1 MESII
6 VRHVRL
12 SSRIA
17 GFEKFTDGALDR
29 TTYQSLKDQF
39 PGDWPH
45 IVYLVLDSYFGSG
58 SGNIPA
64 DLDITKQYA
73 AASVGLVA
81 TFSRGNVSINSS
93 DTANN
98 PVISPNWLSDPRDL
112 DMAVAAFR
120 RARQLFNA
128 SSIRPIVTGE
138 IYPGGNQSTRAEIIE
153 LVRQS
158 ANTIYNAVGTNKMG
172 RRNDSLAVVDSA
184 ARVIGVSGLRVVD
197 ASIFPFLPTSQP
209 CATVCESF
217 ILHDTRTSTN

>member
-1 MESII
+1 
-6 VRHVRL
+6 
-12 SSRIA
+12 
-17 GFEKFTDGALDR
+17 
-29 TTYQSLKDQF
+29 
-39 PGDWPH
+39 
-45 IVYLVLDSYFGSG
+45 
-58 SGNIPA
+58 
-64 DLDITKQYA
+64 
-73 AASVGLVA
+73 
-81 TFSRGNVSINSS
+81 
-93 DTANN
+93 
-98 PVISPNWLSDPRDL
+98 
-112 DMAVAAFR
+112 MAVAAFR

-209 CATVCESF
+209 CATVYALAEK
-217 ILHDTRTSTN
+217 IADDIKRDL